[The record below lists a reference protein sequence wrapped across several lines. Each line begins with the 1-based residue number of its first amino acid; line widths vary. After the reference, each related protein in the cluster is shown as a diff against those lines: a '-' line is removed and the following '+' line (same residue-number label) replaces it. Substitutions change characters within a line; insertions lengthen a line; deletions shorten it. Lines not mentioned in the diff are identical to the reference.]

1 MYKVNVEWN
10 GKMRFTGTD
19 ADGRSLVMD
28 AAEIYGGEGNGIR
41 PMEMF
46 LISLAG
52 CTGIEVGN
60 VMNKMR
66 LDYDTFEISVEA
78 GKAETVPHVFTDIH
92 VHYTVCGKGITM
104 AKFLKAFEIG
114 AIKYCSVANMV
125 KKACPVTYTCSVNG
139 EEHTYSAS
147 GQTEGCDSAP
157 EGSSSDSTTGVP
169 A

>member
-28 AAEIYGGEGNGIR
+28 AAEVYGGEGNGIR
-41 PMEMF
+41 PTEMF

-52 CTGIEVGN
+52 CTAIEVGN

-66 LDYDTFEISVEA
+66 LAYDTFEISVEA
-78 GKAETVPHVFTDIH
+78 EKAETVPHVFTEIH
-92 VHYTVCGKGITM
+92 VHYAVSGKGITM
-104 AKFLKAFEIG
+104 AKFIKAFEIG
-114 AIKYCSVANMV
+114 AVKYCSVANMV
-125 KKACPVTYTCSVNG
+125 KKACPITYTCSVNG
-139 EEHTYSAS
+139 EEHTCSAN
-147 GQTEGCDSAP
+147 GQTPSCDPAS
-157 EGSSSDSTTGVP
+157 EGSSSNTRTGVT

>member
-19 ADGRSLVMD
+19 ADGRELVMD
-28 AAEIYGGEGNGIR
+28 AAEVYGGEGNGIR
-41 PMEMF
+41 PTEML

-66 LDYDTFEISVEA
+66 LAYDSFEISVEA
-78 GKAETVPHVFTDIH
+78 EKAETVPHVFTEIH
-92 VHYTVCGKGITM
+92 VHYAVSGKDITL
-104 AKFLKAFEIG
+104 AKFLKAFQIG
-114 AIKYCSVANMV
+114 AVKYCSVANMI
-125 KKACPVTYTCSVNG
+125 KQACPITYTCSING
-139 EEHTYSAS
+139 EQHPCSADEQS
-147 GQTEGCDSAP
+147 ISEQQVTENKAP
-157 EGSSSDSTTGVP
+157 ESRPGVT